1 MVQEKKKK
9 GWERLAGIL
18 AEVHSP
24 DSQQHCLPADRE
36 REKALERLMVY
47 SPGPYC
53 LQVTHL
59 ILNSTQ
65 QKSALALYRGHYNYF
80 TDEYIKA

>member
-1 MVQEKKKK
+1 
-9 GWERLAGIL
+9 
-18 AEVHSP
+18 
-24 DSQQHCLPADRE
+24 
-36 REKALERLMVY
+36 MVY